1 MYGLGQMQTCSLQ
14 MAFFDF
20 LVYPVSVFFFVFC
33 FVFCFAVVLGFN
45 AWDWPLSLLAIS
57 MNPLLLTDSSY
68 QVVENIPI
76 KQLAYKLEIS
86 MR

>member
-1 MYGLGQMQTCSLQ
+1 MQSADGILRL
-14 MAFFDF
+14 FSI
-20 LVYPVSVFFFVFC
+20 PGKWFFFF
-33 FVFCFAVVLGFN
+33 FAVVLGFN

-68 QVVENIPI
+68 QVVENISI
-76 KQLAYKLEIS
+76 KQLDYNLEIS